1 MRYPC
6 LDPQAAFINLPAHSM
21 HTTNVRFNAD
31 DSYLFTVGGT
41 DRAFIQWKRAG
52 DRTNRL
58 MAAGLG
64 SIEDED

>member
-1 MRYPC
+1 
-6 LDPQAAFINLPAHSM
+6 M
-21 HTTNVRFNAD
+21 HATNVRFNAD

-41 DRAFIQWKRAG
+41 DRAFIQWKLAG

-64 SIEDED
+64 SIEDEN